1 MEQTISKEAM
11 GKFLKAVGPAVAEM
25 DDDAKKAFAALQN
38 LHDDAKKEILLLAN
52 LGDCEEY
59 ILWKGAD
66 DVRYLVESGCYQEEF
81 EGMTEEDQGKII
93 AEVATCVDWSD
104 VSSVGIEAGN
114 ALITEKLDE
123 YFAELNR

>member
-25 DDDAKKAFAALQN
+25 DDDAKKAFAVLQN

-59 ILWKGAD
+59 IL
-66 DVRYLVESGCYQEEF
+66 
-81 EGMTEEDQGKII
+81 
-93 AEVATCVDWSD
+93 
-104 VSSVGIEAGN
+104 
-114 ALITEKLDE
+114 
-123 YFAELNR
+123 